1 MRNRGRSGSFA
12 ASPVLI
18 GATTVL
24 VALVAVFIAYNA
36 NSGLPFVPT
45 YELKAELPSGGKL
58 VKGNEVRVGGFRV
71 GVVKEITPVVKEVEG
86 ERRAIALATLSL
98 DKQVEPLAR
107 DSKLRVRPRS
117 ALGLKYVELE
127 PGTSKAKFQSGD
139 TIPVKQASEPLEF
152 EDLYSTFDPE
162 VRPQIQKATAGFGDA
177 FAGRGQAINRS
188 IEALNPLFRSLTPV
202 MRNLAD
208 PDTELDQ
215 FFLQIGRASAQAAP
229 VAKTQALLF
238 TDMADT
244 FAAIS
249 ANPRALQDTI
259 EKSAP
264 TMDVS
269 IASFE
274 VQQPFLA
281 DFTDLSSRLRPAAAE
296 LPRSLPAIN
305 SAFRVGT
312 PVLPRTVELNEDLEQ
327 ALVEAE
333 DLFENPNTLLALRDL
348 DTALTVSRPAIE
360 FIAPYQTVCNYWN
373 YFVHPLGEVQSVVQ
387 TGPTGGGT
395 VLNQNVKEVNNNQQ
409 NAYSST
415 TGSRPWDVPL
425 GTKPQDAEDHEGH
438 DIFRLYAPPYQ
449 PAIDAQGNADC
460 QLGQNGYPNG
470 ALNDGRYKPGD
481 LIDHSESHGLPLP
494 EPEHVGKGGNGAIV
508 PPDNNIPGL
517 SGGTYRSRELGIDNL
532 ADVP

>member
-1 MRNRGRSGSFA
+1 MRGRRGKGNLT

-24 VALVAVFIAYNA
+24 VALIAVFIAYNA

-45 YELKAELPSGGKL
+45 YELNAELPSGGKL

-71 GVVKEITPVVKEVEG
+71 GVVKDIRPDVKVVNG
-86 ERRAIALATLSL
+86 ERRAIAVAKLSL

-107 DSKLRVRPRS
+107 DTKLRVRPRS
-117 ALGLKYVELE
+117 ALGLKYVEIE
-127 PGTSKAKFQSGD
+127 PGTGRSTWRSGD

-152 EDLYSTFDPE
+152 EDLFSTFDPE
-162 VRPQIQKATAGFGDA
+162 TRPHMQNATEGFGNA
-177 FAGRGQAINRS
+177 FAGRGQSLNRS

-229 VAKTQALLF
+229 VARTQALLF

-249 ANPRALQDTI
+249 RDPRALQDTI
-259 EKSAP
+259 EKAEP
-264 TMDVS
+264 TMSVS
-269 IASFE
+269 IDSFQ
-274 VQQPFLA
+274 VQRPFLT
-281 DFTDLSSRLRPAAAE
+281 DFTDLSARLRPAAQE

-305 SAFRVGT
+305 RAFKVGT
-312 PVLPRTVELNEDLEQ
+312 PVLPRTVELNENLES

-348 DTALTVSRPAIE
+348 NTAITVSRPAIE
-360 FIAPYQTVCNYWN
+360 FIAPYQTVCNYWM

-395 VLNQNVKEVNNNQQ
+395 VLNQNVKEVNTNQQ
-409 NAYSST
+409 NNYASS
-415 TGSRPWDVPL
+415 TGSRPWDIPT
-425 GTKPQDAEDHEGH
+425 GMKPQGAKDHEGH

-470 ALNDGRYKPGD
+470 ALNDGRYNRGD
-481 LIDHSESHGLPLP
+481 LLDRSESHGLPNP